1 MKFWGGIYRHARPV
15 LYKGMYVKNYL
26 TFYFANLISG
36 YANSAELV
44 CSKGLMSVSN
54 PDYS

>member
-26 TFYFANLISG
+26 TCYFANLISG